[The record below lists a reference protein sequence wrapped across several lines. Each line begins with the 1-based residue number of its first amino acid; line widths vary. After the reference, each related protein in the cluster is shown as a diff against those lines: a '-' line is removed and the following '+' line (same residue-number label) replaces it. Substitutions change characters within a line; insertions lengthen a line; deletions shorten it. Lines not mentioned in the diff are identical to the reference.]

1 MAILKIKDEQGRWII
16 PQDPTSIKYTQSQTL
31 TNEQKRVARENIGAA
46 AVGEGG
52 GQSFSPED
60 SGKLVV
66 VNEEGQLEAMEIA
79 VSGAF

>member
-1 MAILKIKDEQGRWII
+1 MATLKIKDANGKWIF
-16 PQDPTSIKYTQSQTL
+16 PEDPTAIKYTRQQSL
-31 TNEQKRVARENIGAA
+31 TDEQKRVARENICAA